1 MFYETMDGQTI
12 HYIREDFHKQQKFRK
27 NLSVEE
33 ISELERY
40 YFEEAPSRI
49 SEEVRMYYLDVKSG
63 NPSSADRMLTRT
75 NFLLARGIYS
85 VDDIEDLCRVIAP
98 YYINF
103 TLHYERQGY
112 GIEFHTGN
120 FIKQ

>member
-49 SEEVRMYYLDVKSG
+49 SEEENVLFRCE
-63 NPSSADRMLTRT
+63 
-75 NFLLARGIYS
+75 IW
-85 VDDIEDLCRVIAP
+85 
-98 YYINF
+98 
-103 TLHYERQGY
+103 
-112 GIEFHTGN
+112 
-120 FIKQ
+120 